1 MRSDF
6 VRNLVIIFVG
16 MLLVF
21 MNTSTMPLLV
31 RVVGVVFFV
40 PAFISLAN
48 LFFARPGLTA
58 AGVTFTTLI
67 NVGSMAFGLW
77 LVLSPEVFMDL
88 FLKLIA
94 VALFLA
100 AAYRIYYL
108 YRLRADNAIT
118 WKMGVAPMLVAV
130 VSAVL
135 FAYPFKVAST
145 LSLLLGL
152 CAVFVGLTDIFLVL
166 MLGNRRRGH
175 RAGNSLP

>member
-6 VRNLVIIFVG
+6 VRNLVIIFIG

-21 MNTSTMPLLV
+21 MNTNTMPLLV

-58 AGVTFTTLI
+58 TVVTFSTLI

-77 LVLSPEVFMDL
+77 LVFSPEVFMDL
-88 FLKLIA
+88 FLTLVA

-100 AAYRIYYL
+100 AAYRL
-108 YRLRADNAIT
+108 YFLFRLRADDAVT
-118 WKMGVAPMLVAV
+118 WKMGVAPMFV
-130 VSAVL
+130 VIASAVL
-135 FAYPFKVAST
+135 FAYPFKIAST
-145 LSLLLGL
+145 LSLLLGI
-152 CAVFVGLTDIFLVL
+152 CAVFVGLTDIFLL
-166 MLGNRRRGH
+166 LLLGNRRRGQH
-175 RAGNSLP
+175 VRKSGF

>member
-31 RVVGVVFFV
+31 VGVVFFV

-58 AGVTFTTLI
+58 VGVTFSTLI

-108 YRLRADNAIT
+108 YRLRADNA
-118 WKMGVAPMLVAV
+118 
-130 VSAVL
+130 
-135 FAYPFKVAST
+135 
-145 LSLLLGL
+145 
-152 CAVFVGLTDIFLVL
+152 
-166 MLGNRRRGH
+166 RRRLSCVVGIVMSVSP
-175 RAGNSLP
+175 RR